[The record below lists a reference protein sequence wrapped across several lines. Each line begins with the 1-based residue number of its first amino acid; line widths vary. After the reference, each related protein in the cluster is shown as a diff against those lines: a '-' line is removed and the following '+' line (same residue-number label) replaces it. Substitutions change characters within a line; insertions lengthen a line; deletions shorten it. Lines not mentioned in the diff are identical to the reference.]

1 MQSETVAFLF
11 ILHIQV
17 CLYVHNAI
25 DISAYGYRTY
35 GDIRPPYAP
44 RRKSGDSKGLYQLYL
59 I

>member
-35 GDIRPPYAP
+35 GDIRPPTPPAVNPVTARGY
-44 RRKSGDSKGLYQLYL
+44 
-59 I
+59 INCI